1 MRAASSSVEAPKAAI
16 MVVGDEILAG
26 SITDTNTPWLAKLLH
41 RWASSQAIAHD
52 RVHHCGVQQCTS
64 RPESGTLLQRCSMQC
79 RILGFAEQ

>member
-41 RWASSQAIAHD
+41 RWGRQPSSCTAHPWQVAI
-52 RVHHCGVQQCTS
+52 R
-64 RPESGTLLQRCSMQC
+64 
-79 RILGFAEQ
+79 